1 MTAFSL
7 QNSETQ
13 KQKPSAF
20 FLQNSETKKQKPS
33 EEEILEEKRASKRLR
48 KLGGVQLPTFHS
60 CHQNSL
66 GLTIWRISFIVDGIE
81 SVACHNWKWGLDS
94 CLTQEEKTNQTSS
107 SLHNLEEIISC

>member
-33 EEEILEEKRASKRLR
+33 EEEILKEKRASKRLR
-48 KLGGVQLPTFHS
+48 KLGCTATH
-60 CHQNSL
+60 
-66 GLTIWRISFIVDGIE
+66 ISFLPSKFIGPYHVED
-81 SVACHNWKWGLDS
+81 
-94 CLTQEEKTNQTSS
+94 
-107 SLHNLEEIISC
+107 IIHC

>member
-33 EEEILEEKRASKRLR
+33 EEEILEEKGHPRDSE
-48 KLGGVQLPTFHS
+48 
-60 CHQNSL
+60 N
-66 GLTIWRISFIVDGIE
+66 
-81 SVACHNWKWGLDS
+81 WGLCS
-94 CLTQEEKTNQTSS
+94 YPHFIPAIKIHWALPFGGYH
-107 SLHNLEEIISC
+107 SLLMV

>member
-20 FLQNSETKKQKPS
+20 LLQNSETKKQKPS

-48 KLGGVQLPTFHS
+48 KLGVYSYPHFIPAIKIHWALPFGRYHS
-60 CHQNSL
+60 L
-66 GLTIWRISFIVDGIE
+66 LMV
-81 SVACHNWKWGLDS
+81 
-94 CLTQEEKTNQTSS
+94 
-107 SLHNLEEIISC
+107 